1 MSTPTTMKIVGLP
14 HVAEPRGAR
23 WAAGLFQAVA
33 RVFGAAP
40 QALTRA
46 QEAAQVREMA
56 RQVQAAD
63 PGFAADLYAA
73 ADRHEI
79 AGR

>member
-14 HVAEPRGAR
+14 QVAEPRGAR
-23 WAAGLFQAVA
+23 WAANLFQAVA
-33 RVFGAAP
+33 RAFGAAP
-40 QALTRA
+40 QVLTRA

-73 ADRHEI
+73 ADRHET

>member
-14 HVAEPRGAR
+14 QVSEPRGAR
-23 WAAGLFQAVA
+23 WAAGLFQAVVRA
-33 RVFGAAP
+33 FGAAP
-40 QALTRA
+40 KALTRA
-46 QEAAQVREMA
+46 QEAAEVREMA
-56 RQVQAAD
+56 RQMQATD

-79 AGR
+79 SGR